1 MQSIL
6 WILFL
11 LLTVQSSLSDEEKQI
26 NTTADQEHHAQA
38 LLKWLN
44 EEGGYFHPQLEM
56 RRLDPS
62 DPTSFFG
69 MFAKGDIAKDEL
81 LFRIPRSMILDSG
94 EEDPDAG
101 GTESSPLTCSTA
113 RNLAEQFRLKD
124 KSKYAPYINYLMDTQ
139 SPGTI
144 PSGWSESAQSLL
156 ERLLG
161 DSEGDFDL
169 QQLLGGDPF
178 LWLDEWYESCDGSDD
193 PLDEF
198 AALLVIQRS
207 WDDILVPMLD
217 MLSHRNGKWLNIKHS
232 DVFDKSNDVEV
243 RAKRDIQK
251 NEQIYSTY
259 NKCESCGIRTNIYG
273 TPDILRDYGFVEQM
287 PQSYFLYPVGFGF
300 RVDYKDYD
308 ENGQPIGDVVVTE
321 WINSGP
327 EADDIKMFNGIAKQ
341 IKNKKQKFLNVR
353 DEKVSDFEWNTI
365 NAYMDAL
372 EVAFEAAINSSI
384 PVLVD
389 PKSYLAQEHD
399 RSDWYD
405 KILEDDDDEDDE
417 DDYDDG
423 HDDNDGHEHDEL

>member
-1 MQSIL
+1 
-6 WILFL
+6 
-11 LLTVQSSLSDEEKQI
+11 
-26 NTTADQEHHAQA
+26 
-38 LLKWLN
+38 
-44 EEGGYFHPQLEM
+44 
-56 RRLDPS
+56 
-62 DPTSFFG
+62 
-69 MFAKGDIAKDEL
+69 
-81 LFRIPRSMILDSG
+81 
-94 EEDPDAG
+94 
-101 GTESSPLTCSTA
+101 
-113 RNLAEQFRLKD
+113 
-124 KSKYAPYINYLMDTQ
+124 MDTQ
-139 SPGTI
+139 SPGVI

-156 ERLLG
+156 KRLLG

-169 QQLLGGDPF
+169 QQLFGGDPF
-178 LWLDEWYESCDGSDD
+178 FWLDEWHEDCDGSED

-207 WDDILVPMLD
+207 WDDILIPVMD
-217 MLSHRNGKWLNIKHS
+217 MMSHRNGKWLNTKHS
-232 DVFDKSNDVEV
+232 DVFDKKIEIELI
-243 RAKRDIQK
+243 AKRDIQK
-251 NEQIYSTY
+251 NEQIFTTY
-259 NKCESCGIRTNIYG
+259 NRCESCGSRVYRYG

-287 PQSYFLYPVGFGF
+287 PQSYFLYPSGFGF

-405 KILEDDDDEDDE
+405 KILEDDDDEDD
-417 DDYDDG
+417 YDDG